1 MKFHRTVLW
10 TLLAASLPAALS
22 AGTVITLK
30 EQSTGGSSD
39 SKIYLD
45 GGKLRVD
52 SAAAG
57 GRNHVIL
64 YQSAGGSLKVLDPA
78 KKTWFEL
85 PGGAT
90 GAAQQAAIVKL
101 VQERKDL
108 SDAQKQQILDNMKD
122 NADRH
127 GLYGGSGP
135 SPAEY
140 KPEYRKVAS
149 GVKVNGYTTD
159 QYEVIR
165 EGKKVREVWLADP
178 QSLGIDPADVAAFR
192 SLGEKLGARQ
202 PPGHPSGFTWEA
214 GAPAGVP
221 VRTVTYVKGQPST
234 TTELSAV
241 SHENVAASL
250 FEVPGDYTQT
260 RIGAPGH

>member
-1 MKFHRTVLW
+1 MKFRRTVLW

-22 AGTVITLK
+22 ASTVITLK

-39 SKIYLD
+39 DKIYLD
-45 GGKLRVD
+45 GGKLRVE
-52 SAAAG
+52 SAAG
-57 GRNHVIL
+57 GHSHVIL
-64 YQSAGGSLKVLDPA
+64 YHATNGSLQVLDPV

-90 GAAQQAAIVKL
+90 GAEQQAAIAKL
-101 VQERKDL
+101 VKERKDL
-108 SDAQKQQILDNMKD
+108 SDLQKQQILNNMKD

-127 GLYGGSGP
+127 GLYGGTGP

-140 KPEYRKVAS
+140 KAEYRKVAS

-159 QYEVIR
+159 QYEVLR
-165 EGKKVREVWLADP
+165 EGRKVREVWLADP

-192 SLGEKLGARQ
+192 SLGERLGARQ
-202 PPGHPSGFTWEA
+202 PPGRPSGFTWEA
-214 GAPAGVP
+214 GAPEGVP

-234 TTELSAV
+234 TTDISAV

-250 FEVPGDYTQT
+250 FEVPKEYAQT
-260 RIGAPGH
+260 KIGAPGH

>member
-1 MKFHRTVLW
+1 MKFRRTMLW

-30 EQSTGGSSD
+30 EQSTQGSSED
-39 SKIYLD
+39 KVYLD
-45 GGKLRVD
+45 GGKLRVE
-52 SAAAG
+52 AAAG
-57 GRNHVIL
+57 GRSHVIL
-64 YQSAGGSLKVLDPA
+64 YHAANGSLQVLDPA

-85 PGGAT
+85 PAGPA
-90 GAAQQAAIVKL
+90 GAAQQAAIARMVK
-101 VQERKDL
+101 ERKDL
-108 SDAQKQQILDNMKD
+108 SETQKQQILDNMKD

-127 GLYGGSGP
+127 GLYGGTGP
-135 SPAEY
+135 SPAEL

-159 QYEVIR
+159 QYEVLR

-202 PPGHPSGFTWEA
+202 PPGRPSGFTWEA
-214 GAPAGVP
+214 GAPEGVP

-260 RIGAPGH
+260 RLGAPGH